1 MPPEPENTGAE
12 ASAPIGADASGAG
25 PGIESDGARVVAADA
40 GDGRRGGAGPW
51 VLAGRRLR
59 RNKVALFSLGVFL
72 VIVICCVLAPVW
84 ANHVAHT
91 GPNKTHTLEKLHEGS
106 ETKEVV
112 EPSGVAI
119 GPQWFAA
126 GGKFFLGADG
136 HLGRDEMVRLLYG
149 GRTSLVIGIVAAIVT
164 LILAVTC
171 GLLAGYYGGWID
183 TLISRTM
190 DVIWSFPVVLLGLA
204 LGIALAV
211 GGLSIGPIHLKSSS
225 IWIPTLI
232 IGVVTTPYMARPLRG
247 EVLALR
253 EKEFIE
259 AAIAQGASGY
269 RIMFIELMPNLIS
282 TIVVFFTLNIANNML
297 LEATLSFLGAGVQP
311 PNSSWGTMI
320 SEGFEALY
328 SQPLLTIIPGTAIL
342 LTVLSINVFGD
353 GLRDA
358 LDPKSKVRFEAR
370 AGSTAEKTEFAEIEG
385 TGI

>member
-1 MPPEPENTGAE
+1 VPSESEKPGTEAAAEGAA
-12 ASAPIGADASGAG
+12 ASDRS
-25 PGIESDGARVVAADA
+25 
-40 GDGRRGGAGPW
+40 AGPW
-51 VLAGRRLR
+51 RIAWRRLR
-59 RNKVALFSLGVFL
+59 RNRLALFALGVFFF
-72 VIVICCVLAPVW
+72 IVLCCVLAPLW

-91 GPNKTHTLEKLHEGS
+91 GPNTTHTVEKLHEGG

-112 EPSGVAI
+112 EVTGHSI

-149 GRTSLVIGIVAAIVT
+149 GRASLFIGFTAALIT
-164 LILAVTC
+164 LILAVVF
-171 GLLAGYYGGWID
+171 GLLAGYRGGWVD
-183 TLISRTM
+183 TVISRAL
-190 DVIWSFPVVLLGLA
+190 DVIWSFPVVLLGIS

-211 GGLSIGPIHLKSSS
+211 GGLEIGPIHLKSSS
-225 IWIPTLI
+225 LWIPTLI

-259 AAIAQGASGY
+259 AAVAQGASAW
-269 RIMFIELMPNLIS
+269 RIMFIELLPNLIS
-282 TIVVFFTLNIANNML
+282 TIIVFFTLNVANNML
-297 LEATLSFLGAGVQP
+297 LEATLSFLGAGVQA

-328 SQPLLTIIPGTAIL
+328 SEPLLTIIPGTAIL

-370 AGSTAEKTEFAEIEG
+370 SGTTAEKTDLSELG
-385 TGI
+385 GIGV

>member
-1 MPPEPENTGAE
+1 VPPEPENPGAE
-12 ASAPIGADASGAG
+12 EAAN
-25 PGIESDGARVVAADA
+25 VAASSPGTGLDDGEFTVVDA
-40 GDGRRGGAGPW
+40 DSGSGQGAGPW
-51 VLAGRRLR
+51 AIAWRRLR

-72 VIVICCVLAPVW
+72 LIVICCILAPVW
-84 ANHVAHT
+84 ANDVAHT
-91 GPNKTHTLEKLHEGS
+91 GPNKTHTLEKLHEGG

-112 EPSGVAI
+112 EPSGKAI
-119 GPQWFAA
+119 GPQWFSA

-149 GRTSLVIGIVAAIVT
+149 GRASLFIGITAAIIT
-164 LILAVTC
+164 TILAVIL
-171 GLLAGYYGGWID
+171 GLLAGYYGGWTD
-183 TLISRTM
+183 TVISRAM
-190 DVIWSFPVVLLGLA
+190 DVVWSFPVVLLGIA

-211 GGLSIGPIHLKSSS
+211 GGLEVGPIHLKSSS
-225 IWIPTLI
+225 LWIPTLI
-232 IGVVTTPYMARPLRG
+232 IGVVLTPYMARPLRG

-259 AAIAQGASGY
+259 AAIAQGASGW
-269 RIMFIELMPNLIS
+269 RIMFLELLPNLIS
-282 TIVVFFTLNIANNML
+282 TIIVFFTLNIANNML

-342 LTVLSINVFGD
+342 LTVLSVNIFGD

-358 LDPKSKVRFEAR
+358 LDPKSKVRFEAHT
-370 AGSTAEKTEFAEIEG
+370 GSIEPEG
-385 TGI
+385 GSV

>member
-1 MPPEPENTGAE
+1 MPPESDKPGKEEAAAGAASSAGIGSGDPDLTFTGPE
-12 ASAPIGADASGAG
+12 SG
-25 PGIESDGARVVAADA
+25 E
-40 GDGRRGGAGPW
+40 GRSAGPW
-51 VLAGRRLR
+51 TIAWRRLR
-59 RNKVALFSLGVFL
+59 RNWLALFALAVFL
-72 VIVICCVLAPVW
+72 LIVLACLLAPVW
-84 ANHVAHT
+84 ANDVAHT
-91 GPNKTHTLEKLHEGS
+91 GPNTTHTLEKLHEGG

-112 EPSGVAI
+112 EVTGKSI

-149 GRTSLVIGIVAAIVT
+149 GRASLFIGFTAALIT
-164 LILAVTC
+164 LILAVVL
-171 GLLAGYYGGWID
+171 GLLAGYRGGWTD
-183 TLISRTM
+183 TVISRAL
-190 DVIWSFPVVLLGLA
+190 DVIWSFPVVLLGIS

-225 IWIPTLI
+225 LWIPTLI

-259 AAIAQGASGY
+259 AAVAQGASAW
-269 RIMFIELMPNLIS
+269 RIMFIELLPNLIS
-282 TIVVFFTLNIANNML
+282 TIIVFFTLNIANNML

-370 AGSTAEKTEFAEIEG
+370 SGATAERSELAELSG
-385 TGI
+385 TGV